1 MIKLSILIPSTFDR
15 SEMLKSLL
23 NNLSN
28 QIKTCE
34 AEKQVEILTNIDDRT
49 LTIGMK
55 RNLLL
60 MKAKGEYCVFIDDD
74 DEVSDDYVYEILR
87 AINDGSD
94 VINFNGFMSTNGTNK
109 ENFEISMHLPYITE
123 VDKYGIKSYKRYS
136 NHLSIIKREIA
147 LKIMFPDIRF
157 AEDYEYATKLKNSGL
172 LKTETKIHKNLYHYK
187 FISNKK

>member
-15 SEMLKSLL
+15 AEMLSALL
-23 NNLSN
+23 SNLNN
-28 QIKTCE
+28 QIKICE
-34 AEKQVEILTNIDDRT
+34 AEKQVEVLTNIDDRT

-123 VDKYGIKSYKRYS
+123 VDKNGVKSYKRYS